1 MATKLSEPIIIYDD
15 DYAGDYVVTAQ
26 KRPQNPGSGLQKVV
40 VGLVVI
46 VAAILF
52 AAIVCRVTRKLLT

>member
-1 MATKLSEPIIIYDD
+1 MATKYSDPIIIYDD
-15 DYAGDYVVTAQ
+15 DYDGEYVLTAQ

-52 AAIVCRVTRKLLT
+52 AAMVCRVTRRLLT

>member
-1 MATKLSEPIIIYDD
+1 MATKYSDPIIIYDD
-15 DYAGDYVVTAQ
+15 DYEGEYVLAAQ

-52 AAIVCRVTRKLLT
+52 AAMVCRVTRRLLT